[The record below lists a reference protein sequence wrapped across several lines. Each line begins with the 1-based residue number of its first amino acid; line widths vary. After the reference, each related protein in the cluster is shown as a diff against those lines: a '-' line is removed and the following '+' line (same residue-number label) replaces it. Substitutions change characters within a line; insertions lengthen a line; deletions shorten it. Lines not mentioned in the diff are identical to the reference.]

1 VRGNFLPSSFVLR
14 PNLPFTP
21 DNSAKAESDSSQKQ
35 SPGLYIAIH
44 DPALTFQ
51 QALEQNFTRMT
62 LIAASGQTAINLGL
76 RYRQATDYSEA
87 YDYEM
92 TISSVP
98 AQSVACEWDGSD
110 VHPTTACFAT
120 LRLQYPTFDKRTIK
134 RTHSMQ
140 WPVSACMR
148 ANVVVYSKKSSAD
161 AFDIGCRY
169 GSWWLHVVCTA
180 VCLDNIWSRICYGLN
195 LDPWCF
201 IGLSFVLRPG

>member
-1 VRGNFLPSSFVLR
+1 VNFPSKLFIRTKLTT
-14 PNLPFTP
+14 LYP

-62 LIAASGQTAINLGL
+62 LIAANGQSAINLGL
-76 RYRQATDYSEA
+76 RYRQAVDFSEA

-92 TISSVP
+92 MISTVP

-110 VHPTTACFAT
+110 VEPTTACFAT

-140 WPVSACMR
+140 WSVSAW
-148 ANVVVYSKKSSAD
+148 
-161 AFDIGCRY
+161 G
-169 GSWWLHVVCTA
+169 
-180 VCLDNIWSRICYGLN
+180 
-195 LDPWCF
+195 
-201 IGLSFVLRPG
+201 